1 MRSTFLA
8 ALLLAAL
15 TAVSGSRAAE
25 RTAFKVCADPYNLP
39 MSNKKEEGYENK
51 IARLFADDLGLPIEY
66 TWFPQRIGF
75 IRKTLRNNLDTP
87 DGSYACDVVMGVV
100 TGFEL
105 ADTTKPYYRSTWA
118 FAYVKGRGLDDIRSQ
133 EDLAHIDE
141 ERLQKIKVGVFD
153 KSPTARWVIEHGLM
167 EHMVPYQA
175 QTGAF
180 EAYVGEMVE
189 KDLPAGK
196 IDIAFIW
203 GPIAGY
209 FAKKVKEET
218 GTEIVVVPMH
228 SESHMQFEYP
238 ISMAVRFGEKEWKR
252 QIEEL
257 IDRHQEEI
265 NAILRDY
272 GVPLLPIEN
281 IDLFLKEDD
290 D

>member
-1 MRSTFLA
+1 MRFRFLVA
-8 ALLLAAL
+8 MLLAAL
-15 TAVSGSRAAE
+15 ALASGVQAAE

-39 MSNKKEEGYENK
+39 MSNKKLEGYENK
-51 IARLFADDLGLPIEY
+51 IAKLFADDLGLPLEY
-66 TWFPQRIGF
+66 TWFPQRMGF

-105 ADTTKPYYRSTWA
+105 AETTKPYYRSAWA

-133 EDLAHIDE
+133 DDLANIDD
-141 ERLQKIKVGVFD
+141 ERLEKIRVGVFD
-153 KSPTARWVIEHGLM
+153 KSPTARWVLEHGLM

-180 EAYVGEMVE
+180 EAYVGQMVDH
-189 KDLPAGK
+189 DLVEGK

-209 FAKKVKEET
+209 FAKKVKEQT
-218 GTEIVVVPMH
+218 GQEIVVVPMR
-228 SESHMQFEYP
+228 SEAHMQFEYP

-252 QIEEL
+252 TIESL
-257 IDRHQEEI
+257 IDKHQEEI